1 MNSGYARLL
10 QSIQRIISQGGFD
23 GSDPQVLNTLT
34 LLFNP
39 VTILFLLFL
48 HKVLHK
54 LLRNKLFLNIAE
66 VNKQNK

>member
-10 QSIQRIISQGGFD
+10 QSIQRIISQEGFD

-39 VTILFLLFL
+39 VTTFFCFS
-48 HKVLHK
+48 KVSQGLVQTIK
-54 LLRNKLFLNIAE
+54 EQI
-66 VNKQNK
+66 VS